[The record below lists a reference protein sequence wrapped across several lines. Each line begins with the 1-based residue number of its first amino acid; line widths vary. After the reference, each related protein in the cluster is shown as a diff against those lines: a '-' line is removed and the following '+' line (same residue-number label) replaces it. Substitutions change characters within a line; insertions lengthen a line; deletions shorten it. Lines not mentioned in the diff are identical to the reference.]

1 MNGIRSGTS
10 DWPDG
15 GFPGIRIN
23 PLSLLPEIV
32 NEDTCAAA
40 PAASTDPADLIL
52 VRLVEGHAG
61 EAAELL
67 AEARYKDP
75 DSLRL
80 RIYEADVLRVSNRL
94 DRAVELFGQL
104 LAETRGTP
112 DEAVIRQQLG
122 RSYFAG
128 CNTAAAAESFGK
140 ALDLRVA
147 GSADAALI
155 YASTVGPAARPRR
168 AGPGRPS

>member
-1 MNGIRSGTS
+1 MNSLRVGTS
-10 DWPDG
+10 EWPDG
-15 GFPGIRIN
+15 GFAGIRVN
-23 PLSLLPEIV
+23 PLSLMPEIV
-32 NEDTCAAA
+32 NEEACAAA
-40 PAASTDPADLIL
+40 LAASTDPADLIF
-52 VRLVEGHAG
+52 VRLVQGHAS

-80 RIYEADVLRVSNRL
+80 RIFEADVLRVSNRF
-94 DRAVELFGQL
+94 DRAVDLFRQL

-112 DEAVIRQQLG
+112 AEAVIRQQLG

-128 CNTAAAAESFGK
+128 GNIAAAVESFAN

-155 YASTVGPAARPRR
+155 YASTVALQRARD
-168 AGPGRPS
+168 ALDLAS

>member
-1 MNGIRSGTS
+1 MNGLRAGTS
-10 DWPDG
+10 EWPDG
-15 GFPGIRIN
+15 GFAGIRIN
-23 PLSLLPEIV
+23 PVSLLPEIV
-32 NEDTCAAA
+32 NEEACAAA
-40 PAASTDPADLIL
+40 LAASADPADLIF

-80 RIYEADVLRVSNRL
+80 RIFEADVLRVANRL
-94 DRAVELFGQL
+94 DRAVDLFRQL
-104 LAETRGTP
+104 LSETRGTP

-128 CNTAAAAESFGK
+128 GNIAGAVESFAA

-155 YASTVGPAARPRR
+155 YASTVALQRARDVLDL
-168 AGPGRPS
+168 AS